1 MGAVAVKLLFICLK
15 GHTIQ
20 YLKSSKRQKDALR
33 VEQPFFKRF
42 GHLGQITWPNKLP
55 TQYLFYLLCC
65 YNCTAQG
72 CLQPICQKERTET
85 PTWFNGGP
93 PILCLPLP
101 IPDSSRPWGSQC
113 SECKGSCYGH
123 FLQPAEVLQSTLQP
137 MLEPPQKVAET
148 HRGRYII
155 HRT

>member
-1 MGAVAVKLLFICLK
+1 M
-15 GHTIQ
+15 
-20 YLKSSKRQKDALR
+20 
-33 VEQPFFKRF
+33 
-42 GHLGQITWPNKLP
+42 
-55 TQYLFYLLCC
+55 LCC

-72 CLQPICQKERTET
+72 CLQPICQKERTEA

-123 FLQPAEVLQSTLQP
+123 FLQPAEALQSTLQP
-137 MLEPPQKVAET
+137 MFEPPQKVAEDPQRQVHNT
-148 HRGRYII
+148 QNLESELYYSGITREQYVEYTDIFI
-155 HRT
+155 CEECF